1 MGTISGDFADE
12 TVVVTGA
19 SSGIGRAVAL
29 RFGAAGAT
37 VVNADVRAD
46 PKDLDAEVPTHE
58 AVREAG
64 GRAEYVE
71 TDVSDPDQIES
82 VVEAARE
89 FGGVDVMVNNAGVH
103 VSRRFLDVD
112 AEDWETVQGVNAR
125 GAFFGTQIAAR
136 DMLERDDPG
145 VIVNTVSTS
154 MDSAGWEH
162 SHYAASKG
170 AARMTVR
177 SAAYELAGRGI
188 RVTGVA
194 PGATATEITEGFSER
209 AQVESDAAPENQAPP
224 VRAGTPEDIAGAY
237 LYLASEDADYVNGTI
252 VYVDG
257 GAHIS

>member
-12 TVVVTGA
+12 TVVVTGG
-19 SSGIGRAVAL
+19 SSGIGRAVAH
-29 RFGAAGAT
+29 RFADAGAT
-37 VVNADVRAD
+37 VVNADVRPD
-46 PKDLDAEVPTHE
+46 PKDLDAETPTHE
-58 AVREAG
+58 TIREQG
-64 GRAEYVE
+64 GTAEYVE

-112 AEDWETVQGVNAR
+112 EADWAHVQGVNAR
-125 GAFFGTQIAAR
+125 GTFFGTQIAAK
-136 DMLERDDPG
+136 DMLDRGDPG
-145 VIVNTVSTS
+145 AIVNTVSTS

-209 AQVESDAAPENQAPP
+209 AQVETDADPADQAPP

-237 LYLASEDADYVNGTI
+237 LYLASEDADYVHGS
-252 VYVDG
+252 VLYVDG
-257 GAHIS
+257 GAHVG